1 MSEPTPPAPA
11 AHPLKAQLDALE
23 AGLDLHRRLAALTA
37 QVEALKLEQST
48 EPTWEDGRWL
58 GLLVGFGLLGGCV
71 GFLTGLSTQTGI
83 TEKLLVAVMTFAT
96 GGLLTYG
103 GFRWRRGTEAPRV
116 DPLRVGFGV
125 GAFAAMVIVGV
136 CFGVAARDG
145 RWLVPDAR
153 LAEAAAGPAAA
164 GPAAPGRGAPGS
176 GAPGSGPPAAPDSG
190 LGALRGDCR
199 REDLDVQAAAWRREG
214 HVRVRG
220 ECATWFE
227 PQLGLLHACAE
238 AELKAEADL
247 GDGVHRDRARALVD
261 FGLSLSPQAPDL
273 RALKGRTDP

>member
-125 GAFAAMVIVGV
+125 GAFAAMVIMGV

-153 LAEAAAGPAAA
+153 LAEAAP
-164 GPAAPGRGAPGS
+164 GPAAPGSGAPGS
-176 GAPGSGPPAAPDSG
+176 GAPGSGVPAAPDSG
-190 LGALRGDCR
+190 LAPCAATAAERTSTSRPRRGGARGM
-199 REDLDVQAAAWRREG
+199 
-214 HVRVRG
+214 
-220 ECATWFE
+220 CAS
-227 PQLGLLHACAE
+227 AE
-238 AELKAEADL
+238 S
-247 GDGVHRDRARALVD
+247 ARP
-261 FGLSLSPQAPDL
+261 GSSPSWGCCTPAP
-273 RALKGRTDP
+273 RPS